1 MKTRR
6 NNSEN
11 KKKKSVDI
19 FKRSVEEW
27 DAKVDQISQKVG
39 LKCEEIEPMRKKNL
53 EEQSRRCNILL
64 VEISKI
70 NHN

>member
-6 NNSEN
+6 NNSE
-11 KKKKSVDI
+11 KKKSVDI
-19 FKRSVEEW
+19 SKRSVEEW